1 MYTERCPYC
10 KEGIEIDHD
19 DGYGYGVD
27 EIYQQECPECGKLF
41 TYTTE
46 ATYIH
51 YLKRVPCLNGER
63 DHNYKE
69 THTIPR
75 FLARMR
81 CTMCGDERPLPKETY
96 EEYKKEYGEMK

>member
-1 MYTERCPYC
+1 MKDNNETDSLWFGMCF
-10 KEGIEIDHD
+10 
-19 DGYGYGVD
+19 GVF
-27 EIYQQECPECGKLF
+27 IGCVITTILF
-41 TYTTE
+41 IYTTE
-46 ATYIH
+46 VTYIH

-69 THTIPR
+69 TRTIPR
-75 FLARMR
+75 FLAKMR